1 MEQLYKCLSAALS
14 KHIRSATEPLPD
26 NVITE
31 ANKSK
36 SQAWEGGIS
45 FVGIAWRILKD
56 SQTLQIISNVLGYCP
71 ELYG

>member
-14 KHIRSATEPLPD
+14 KHIKSATELLPD
-26 NVITE
+26 NMITE
-31 ANKSK
+31 DNKSK

-45 FVGIAWRILKD
+45 FVAIAWRILKD
-56 SQTLQIISNVLGYCP
+56 PQTLQIISNVLGYCP